1 MKKKKFVITFDDEL
15 TPDILNA
22 FGKSIDKEGFIVETA
37 TGIKVPAKD
46 GGEIRV
52 SEFGGI
58 IKGSEVYLKSD
69 IASLINYVESRE

>member
-15 TPDILNA
+15 TPDVLSA
-22 FGKSIDKEGFIVETA
+22 FGKSIDKEGLIVETA
-37 TGIKVPAKD
+37 SGIRVPAKD
-46 GGEIRV
+46 GGEIGIA
-52 SEFGGI
+52 EFGGI